1 MPGRL
6 FRLRHAARATRQP
19 ATGLTKPLY
28 INGLAAPSSPRLPL
42 SEPPGQ
48 LVVSLGQLGKG
59 LAAPGPRR

>member
-6 FRLRHAARATRQP
+6 LRLRHAARATRQP

-28 INGLAAPSSPRLPL
+28 INELAAPSSPRLAF
-42 SEPPGQ
+42 SEPLGQ

-59 LAAPGPRR
+59 LTAPGLRR